1 MTNNQKFGWIIFGTF
16 LATLVGCKTLQET
29 AEGKKFTQPEGVVL
43 MTEAE
48 LRNTLVG
55 NTYEGDS
62 VKSPGTTYIEYFHPD
77 GRIYGLWSGGA
88 RQSRYSGQ
96 WAISDKVLCLK
107 YDRTSGCYT
116 LTKSGNTIYWHD
128 LKGKKRKNAQS
139 KVMVGDPMNL
149 SN

>member
-55 NTYEGDS
+55 NTYEG
-62 VKSPGTTYIEYFHPD
+62 VHQVRWPGSTYIEYLHPD
-77 GRIYGLWSGGA
+77 GKILGLWNGYN
-88 RQSRYSGQ
+88 RYWGK
-96 WAISDKVLCLK
+96 WAISDKVFCSK
-107 YDRTSGCYT
+107 YKSSSGCYT

-128 LKGKKRKNAQS
+128 LNGKKIKNAQS
-139 KVMVGDPMNL
+139 NVMVGDPKNL